1 MVNSPTE
8 VSDAKAVKAVSTREM
23 ADRLRRSVKEGQDW
37 PTALLQAMG
46 EWTDAGETFRGRRY
60 AYFIGG
66 EAFDWLALAE
76 RLCQSLNGLITADE
90 KEDLLFG
97 GSFPEPL
104 ESTRFKE
111 LLGTEKYRGYLN
123 YFYGVTIE
131 EALHLA
137 VEREVHKRH
146 VSNGNHH
153 QHDFS
158 DEAYMRI
165 YRAPAGT
172 LLAKFRE
179 DKGYPHPDPLSLTES
194 REFTYWLFKYRL
206 KMSDQARVASDTRKG
221 LKQLRQMMATSRRN
235 VSHYLVDEVDG
246 A

>member
-1 MVNSPTE
+1 MVTSPTE
-8 VSDAKAVKAVSTREM
+8 VSDSKALSTREM
-23 ADRLRRSVKEGQDW
+23 AKRLRRSVKEGQDW

-46 EWTDAGETFRGRRY
+46 EWTDADEIYQGRRY

-76 RLCQSLNGLITADE
+76 RLCQSLNGLITKDE

-104 ESTRFKE
+104 EPTRFKE

-123 YFYGVTIE
+123 YFYGVAIE
-131 EALHLA
+131 EALQLA

-158 DEAYMRI
+158 DEAYKRI
-165 YRAPAGT
+165 YRETAGT

-179 DKGYPHPDPLSLTES
+179 DKGHPHPDPLSLTES

-221 LKQLRQMMATSRRN
+221 LKQLRQMIATSRMK
-235 VSHYLVDEVDG
+235 VSHYLVDELDG
-246 A
+246 T